1 MTRKEPKR
9 NRTEVLPLTSL
20 NAYRLAPDL
29 PTPGLLFRRPHAKT
43 TAVFSPGVWER
54 AVRKAA
60 DAEQLY
66 NLDTE
71 LRAGPEGRARYSY
84 VTNTFI
90 GRSEELCD
98 SGGGRPGLPDP

>member
-1 MTRKEPKR
+1 M
-9 NRTEVLPLTSL
+9 
-20 NAYRLAPDL
+20 
-29 PTPGLLFRRPHAKT
+29 
-43 TAVFSPGVWER
+43 WER

-66 NLDTE
+66 KLDTE
-71 LRAGPEGRARYSY
+71 LRAGPVGRARYSY

-90 GRSEELCD
+90 GRAEELCD